1 MAFRRISINSVGVKQ
16 ASWSQCN
23 WLLGNKK
30 WSFLPSKLCPQ
41 AIALNL
47 FALSK
52 DKAHLLRQFQVRVW
66 LVIFAFQTRGLI
78 NCVSSKPF
86 SGRHSVGY
94 EITFFAVKPA
104 PIATSPI
111 TKIHLVL
118 SLARRFLIE
127 LEGQNLRACAHHR
140 HKHFYKSNY
149 LVACL
154 QINPTSK
161 DITIKGKSAF
171 KIPINTNTPIDIAR

>member
-41 AIALNL
+41 VIVLNL

-52 DKAHLLRQFQVRVW
+52 DIEHLLRQFQVRVW

-78 NCVSSKPF
+78 NWVSSKPF
-86 SGRHSVGY
+86 SGTHSVGY

-104 PIATSPI
+104 PIATTPI
-111 TKIHLVL
+111 TKIHLDL
-118 SLARRFLIE
+118 SLTRRFLIE
-127 LEGQNLRACAHHR
+127 LENRKRKVCALHR
-140 HKHFYKSNY
+140 QKYFFKSKEWH
-149 LVACL
+149 
-154 QINPTSK
+154 TSMLWQK
-161 DITIKGKSAF
+161 FTTD
-171 KIPINTNTPIDIAR
+171 